1 MHIVEIFLYKSSFN
15 RLGVFG
21 SDSRE
26 IEYYNEYS
34 KYSDVSIIDY
44 DTSDLEEKFEVISK
58 PINFDNFKWSI
69 DKNNI
74 VSDKL
79 KKGVDI
85 IRTKQLFGSWLGL
98 ILSKKTNSKLVIRMG
113 YSYAQS
119 KYYEGVLGKLLFIPL
134 RFLELYIVKK
144 SDGIIYGSEYLQDIF
159 KKTNTK
165 SIITRNP
172 ISDSFVFQNKNK
184 RKRKYKFIVVG
195 RLIKSKGSDLIQQ
208 IDKVISSGIIIGKN
222 IDNLIISN
230 NILIEHVKNSEI
242 SNYLSQSQYYL
253 SLSRTEGSP
262 KAALEAIFSGCI
274 PILSDIPA
282 HRDLINDLGYG
293 YLINNKKDIVSR
305 LSSNDNIYCPI
316 KHSVFTEKWNM
327 KSVVKQEIK
336 FIKDICAEY

>member
-1 MHIVEIFLYKSSFN
+1 MHIVEVFLYKSSFN
-15 RLGVFG
+15 KLGVFG

-34 KYSDVSIIDY
+34 KYSYLSIIDY
-44 DTSDLEEKFEVISK
+44 DNSDIKEKFDVISK
-58 PINFDNFKWSI
+58 PINISNFKWSI

-79 KKGVDI
+79 KKEINI

-98 ILSKKTNSKLVIRMG
+98 ILSKKTNSKLVVRMG

-119 KYYEGVLGKLLFIPL
+119 KYYEGVLGKLLFFPL

-172 ISDSFVFQNKNK
+172 ISYSFVFQNKK
-184 RKRKYKFIVVG
+184 KRKYKFIVVG

-222 IDNLIISN
+222 IDNLVISN
-230 NILIEHVKNSEI
+230 NILIDRVKNSEI

-262 KAALEAIFSGCI
+262 KATLEAIFSGCI

-293 YLINNKKDIVSR
+293 YLINNKKDIVSI
-305 LSSNDNIYCPI
+305 LNSNDNIYCPI
-316 KHSVFTEKWNM
+316 KHSVFIEKWNM

-336 FIKDICAEY
+336 FLNEISA